1 MKHQSR
7 KRLKKIKMMMRLN
20 KFIAD
25 SGITSR
31 RKAEELIL
39 QGRVTVNTATI
50 TDLAFKV
57 NPETDEIAL
66 DGEKITARRHL
77 YFLLN
82 KPTGVVTTV
91 SDEKSRRTV
100 VDLIKTNERIYP
112 VGRLDYNTTGVLI
125 LTNDGDFSQLLT
137 HPGNKI
143 PREYEAKLDRP
154 LLPEDREK
162 LLKGIYLIGT
172 KGKFSKIAAT
182 GKNNYS
188 QLRVT
193 AVEGR
198 NHFVKNMFGA
208 LGYTVLTLNRISF
221 AGIKADIDQGKY
233 RKLTNEEIKV
243 ITDKYGR

>member
-1 MKHQSR
+1 M
-7 KRLKKIKMMMRLN
+7 KKIKMMMRLN

-137 HPGNKI
+137 HP
-143 PREYEAKLDRP
+143 
-154 LLPEDREK
+154 
-162 LLKGIYLIGT
+162 
-172 KGKFSKIAAT
+172 
-182 GKNNYS
+182 
-188 QLRVT
+188 
-193 AVEGR
+193 
-198 NHFVKNMFGA
+198 
-208 LGYTVLTLNRISF
+208 
-221 AGIKADIDQGKY
+221 
-233 RKLTNEEIKV
+233 
-243 ITDKYGR
+243 